1 MRIEVAELRADEEGE
16 WDAYVLKHPNST
28 FFHQIG
34 WRNAVQKTYK
44 HKPVYLVAKEGG
56 EIRGILPMFLMRS
69 VIFGKK
75 LVSVP
80 FAPYGGVCAD
90 DDIAEKML
98 IEEAIRIADECNA
111 DYLGFR
117 QKGFGKSLKYKNGNR
132 RIL

>member
-1 MRIEVAELRADEEGE
+1 MEISELQKEEE
-16 WDAYVLKHPNST
+16 KAWDSYVYNSNSST
-28 FFHQIG
+28 FYHQIG